1 MGTLESLIDEMCPSG
16 VEYFS
21 LGSLGKFFG
30 GLSGKA
36 KDDFVNGNEKFITYK
51 NVFSNPELKIDV
63 EDTVK
68 IGPNEKQ
75 RALEYGDVIFTGSSE
90 TPEECGLSSVLTVKT
105 EEKLFLNSFC
115 FVFKFDNPNIMLPDF
130 AKHLFRSYDVRKQ
143 IVKTASGV
151 TRYNVSKKLME
162 KVTIPVPP
170 IEIQQE
176 IVNILDSFLGL
187 IEYLDEE
194 LSLRKKQYAYYIDQ
208 LFGGSYEG
216 MLSLEKNGSKIIPLS
231 KVGTL
236 TRGKR
241 FVHADAV
248 DNGVPCVHYGELYT
262 YYGIWTNKTKSHV
275 REELRPKL
283 RYAEKND
290 VIIVGAGENNID
302 IGVGV
307 AYLGEEPV
315 AIHDACYFLHHNIN
329 PKYISYYLRT
339 SMYHN
344 QIKKYVSSGKICA
357 ISADGL
363 GRALMPVP
371 SKEEQQRIVDIL
383 DQFDTLCNSNEVG
396 LPAEISYRKI
406 QYEYYRDKLLAFGN

>member
-1 MGTLESLIDEMCPSG
+1 MGTFESLLDEMCPTG
-16 VEYFS
+16 VKYLP

-30 GLSGKA
+30 GLSGKT
-36 KDDFVNGNEKFITYK
+36 KNDFIDGNEKFITYK
-51 NVFSNPELKIDV
+51 NVFTNPELKIDV

-90 TPEECGLSSVLTVKT
+90 TPEECGYSSVLTFKT

-115 FVFKFDNPNIMLPDF
+115 FVFKFDDSSIMLPDF
-130 AKHLFRSYDVRKQ
+130 SKHLFRSHEVRKQ

-162 KVTIPVPP
+162 KVIIPVPP
-170 IEIQQE
+170 IEVQKE
-176 IVNILDSFLGL
+176 IVNILDSFLNL
-187 IEYLDEE
+187 IEYLNEE
-194 LSLRKKQYAYYIDQ
+194 LCLRKKQYKYYIDY

-216 MLSLEKNGSKIIPLS
+216 MIALEQKGSKIIPLA
-231 KVGTL
+231 KAGTL

-248 DNGVPCVHYGELYT
+248 DEGVPCIHYGELYT
-262 YYGIWTNKTKSHV
+262 YYGIWTEKAKSHV

-307 AYLGEEPV
+307 AYLGEEPI

-371 SKEEQQRIVDIL
+371 SMEEQQRIVDIL
-383 DQFDTLCNSNEVG
+383 DQFDTLCNSKEIG
-396 LPAEISYRKI
+396 LPAEIDYRRM